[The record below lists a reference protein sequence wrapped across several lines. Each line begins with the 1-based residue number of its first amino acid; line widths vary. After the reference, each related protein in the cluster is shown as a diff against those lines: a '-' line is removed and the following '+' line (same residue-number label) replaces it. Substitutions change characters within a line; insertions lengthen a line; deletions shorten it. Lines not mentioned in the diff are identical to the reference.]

1 MRIAFRL
8 VVPVILILALVPGT
22 AAATH
27 VPDQSSNM
35 DELFEDGNLA
45 TNSDL
50 AFWGKHAFI
59 GYYTGDAGFPAGT
72 GPRGGVRIYDISNPA
87 SPRLVRDFKCDGNQ
101 NDPIVWDTDDNGVA
115 DLMMLAV
122 DRTMTR
128 PECGAA
134 RSAAPGDPT
143 GWEGV
148 RVFTMSDNPRRP
160 FRSIEQ
166 VKAVYTDCGAHTI
179 TAWPEFAEDRR
190 DPRLLVYVSSYPLRA
205 GPTCGD
211 TEHQNTANPYDEDK
225 GSPANPLHGVIQVV
239 EVPLDNPED
248 SREYRGP
255 NGQTVQPA
263 ISYRTDPD
271 GRIEWCERG
280 FDFGFCNVGPGPT
293 QFEPAAVA
301 CHDIVVHVEHRVAG
315 GACAEDGQVW
325 EIDENGLPDTQN
337 PMSTGDD
344 QLTSGGRGQFPGAV
358 DFFHSVM
365 FDNEAETVNWVDES
379 FGAGCPTMTN
389 YQPRPWNPAGGR
401 HKTGKMFFSDMEG
414 NFQSEFHVGDLRPDP
429 GPTEYCSAHMG
440 MAVMGI
446 ERDLLVNA
454 WYTGGAD
461 VIDFTDPENLR
472 EIAYYDPQQDSG
484 TWSAYPYTGPLFRSG
499 PGTPVYASDGV
510 ENNALAD
517 GMVVYRARNVPVPR
531 RRDRVDHLNPQT
543 MDHEMRG
550 RGGGGGGDGDDDDDD
565 DDDRDRGDD
574 DDDDDD
580 DDDRRGRGGR
590 RGGDD

>member
-1 MRIAFRL
+1 MRIALRL
-8 VVPVILILALVPGT
+8 AVAVVLTLALLPG
-22 AAATH
+22 AASATH
-27 VPDQSSNM
+27 LPDQSRNM
-35 DELFEDGNLA
+35 DELFEDGNQA

-50 AFWGKHAFI
+50 AFWGDHAFV
-59 GYYTGDAGFPAGT
+59 GYYTGDTGSPPGS

-87 SPRLVRDFKCDGNQ
+87 SPRLVRDFRCDGNQ
-101 NDPIVWDTDDNGVA
+101 NDPIVWDTDDNGIA
-115 DLMMLAV
+115 DLMLLAV

-166 VKAVYTDCGAHTI
+166 VDTVYTDCGAHTI
-179 TAWPEFAEDRR
+179 TLWPEFADDRR
-190 DPRLLVYVSSYPLRA
+190 NPRLLAYVSSYPLRA

-211 TEHQNTANPYDEDK
+211 TEHQNRANTYDEDP
-225 GSPANPLHGVIQVV
+225 GSPNNPLHGVIQIV
-239 EVPLDNPED
+239 EVPVDNPED
-248 SREYRGP
+248 SRELRGAG
-255 NGQTVQPA
+255 GQTVQPA

-325 EIDENGLPDTQN
+325 EIDENGIPDTAN

-365 FDNEAETVNWVDES
+365 FDNDAEVVNWVDES

-389 YQPRPWNPAGGR
+389 HQPRPWNPAGGR

-414 NFQSEFHVGDLRPDP
+414 NFLSEFHVGDIRPDP

-454 WYTGGAD
+454 WYTGGVD
-461 VIDFTDPENLR
+461 VIDFTDPENLM
-472 EIAYYDPQQDSG
+472 EIAYYDPQRNSG
-484 TWSAYPYTGPLFRSG
+484 TWSAYPYTGPLFNSDRAI
-499 PGTPVYASDGV
+499 PVYASDGV
-510 ENNALAD
+510 TNNAQAR
-517 GMVVYRARNVPVPR
+517 GMVVYKTLVRPPR
-531 RRDRVDHLNPQT
+531 DAELVDHLNPQT
-543 MDHEMRG
+543 MDH
-550 RGGGGGGDGDDDDDD
+550 D
-565 DDDRDRGDD
+565 
-574 DDDDDD
+574 
-580 DDDRRGRGGR
+580 
-590 RGGDD
+590 

>member
-1 MRIAFRL
+1 
-8 VVPVILILALVPGT
+8 
-22 AAATH
+22 
-27 VPDQSSNM
+27 
-35 DELFEDGNLA
+35 
-45 TNSDL
+45 
-50 AFWGKHAFI
+50 
-59 GYYTGDAGFPAGT
+59 
-72 GPRGGVRIYDISNPA
+72 
-87 SPRLVRDFKCDGNQ
+87 
-101 NDPIVWDTDDNGVA
+101 
-115 DLMMLAV
+115 
-122 DRTMTR
+122 
-128 PECGAA
+128 
-134 RSAAPGDPT
+134 
-143 GWEGV
+143 
-148 RVFTMSDNPRRP
+148 
-160 FRSIEQ
+160 
-166 VKAVYTDCGAHTI
+166 
-179 TAWPEFAEDRR
+179 
-190 DPRLLVYVSSYPLRA
+190 
-205 GPTCGD
+205 
-211 TEHQNTANPYDEDK
+211 
-225 GSPANPLHGVIQVV
+225 VIQVV

-248 SREYRGP
+248 SRELRSAG
-255 NGQTVQPA
+255 GQTVQPA

-280 FDFGFCNVGPGPT
+280 FDFGFCTPGA
-293 QFEPAAVA
+293 FEPAAVA

-325 EIDENGLPDTQN
+325 EIDENGIPDTAN

-365 FDNEAETVNWVDES
+365 FDNDAETVNWVDES

-401 HKTGKMFFSDMEG
+401 HKTGRMFFSDMEG
-414 NFQSEFHVGDLRPDP
+414 NFLSEFHVGDLRPDP

-461 VIDFTDPENLR
+461 VIDFTDPRNLR
-472 EIAYYDPQQDSG
+472 EIAFYDPQQDSG

-550 RGGGGGGDGDDDDDD
+550 RGGGDGGGRDDDDDDDDDRGGGRGDDDDDD
-565 DDDRDRGDD
+565 DDDRGRGRDRDRDD
-574 DDDDDD
+574 DDD
-580 DDDRRGRGGR
+580 
-590 RGGDD
+590 